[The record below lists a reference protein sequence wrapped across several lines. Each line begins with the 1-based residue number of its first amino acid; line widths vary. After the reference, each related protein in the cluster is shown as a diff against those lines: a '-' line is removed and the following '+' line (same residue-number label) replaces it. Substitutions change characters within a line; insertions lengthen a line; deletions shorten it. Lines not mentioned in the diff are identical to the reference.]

1 MAYKMVVIND
11 LLSGMILQV
20 VGREDPWDGGSL
32 NLDFMIL
39 FLWVDYFYGWY
50 DTMGWTSPIYCI
62 KPAFGRILRKKQLKQ
77 S

>member
-1 MAYKMVVIND
+1 MGVTKY

-39 FLWVDYFYGWY
+39 FFCWVDF
-50 DTMGWTSPIYCI
+50 
-62 KPAFGRILRKKQLKQ
+62 FLRMVGYHGMNITYLLNQLLGEYLKKKTGSANL